1 MIKITFDFRTP
12 QTEQKEWK
20 RKKKE
25 VLSYLTINFDTII
38 LRWTLQIYEKNI
50 YWQEIQKHIVGETL
64 WKRNWQNF
72 SKVYY

>member
-1 MIKITFDFRTP
+1 MIKITFDFRKP
-12 QTEQKEWK
+12 QTKGVKKE
-20 RKKKE
+20 KKE

-50 YWQEIQKHIVGETL
+50 YWQEIQKHVVGETL